1 MATPRHAARARFR
14 GPTLLALTSLG
25 LSALLGA
32 CSSSAASSG
41 SAAAGSA
48 AAGTAAA
55 GTASTAAVHATCA
68 QVSAVLSDGPDP
80 DSDPVG
86 YAEAQILPLGQIH
99 TSDAQLRAA
108 IGKLAGAYRTFFDS
122 NGNSAS
128 AKLAVAAASKR
139 INSFCPGA
147 AS

>member
-1 MATPRHAARARFR
+1 MATPRDAARARFR
-14 GPTLLALTSLG
+14 RPALLALTSLG

-32 CSSSAASSG
+32 CSSPAPSSG
-41 SAAAGSA
+41 P
-48 AAGTAAA
+48 AAA
-55 GTASTAAVHATCA
+55 GTASTAAVRATCA
-68 QVSAVLSDGPDP
+68 RVSAVLSDGPDP

-108 IGKLAGAYRTFFDS
+108 IGKLASAYRAFFAS
-122 NGNSAS
+122 NGNSSS

-139 INSFCPGA
+139 VNSFCPGA

>member
-1 MATPRHAARARFR
+1 MATPRDAARARFR

-32 CSSSAASSG
+32 CSSPAASSG
-41 SAAAGSA
+41 S
-48 AAGTAAA
+48 AAA
-55 GTASTAAVHATCA
+55 GTASTAAVRATCA

-86 YAEAQILPLGQIH
+86 YAEAQILPLGQIR
-99 TSDAQLRAA
+99 TSDAHLRAA

>member
-1 MATPRHAARARFR
+1 MATPRDAVGARFP
-14 GPTLLALTSLG
+14 GPTLLLLTALG

-32 CSSSAASSG
+32 CASAAPG
-41 SAAAGSA
+41 S
-48 AAGTAAA
+48 GTAAA
-55 GTASTAAVHATCA
+55 GTSRSASAAVVHTTCN

-80 DSDPVG
+80 DADPVG

-108 IGKLAGAYRTFFDS
+108 IGNLATAYRAFFDS
-122 NGNSAS
+122 NGNSS
-128 AKLAVAAASKR
+128 KAKLAVAAASKQ

>member
-1 MATPRHAARARFR
+1 MATPRDAAGARFR

-32 CSSSAASSG
+32 CSSAAPP
-41 SAAAGSA
+41 AGPV
-48 AAGTAAA
+48 AA
-55 GTASTAAVHATCA
+55 GTASTAAPHAACT

-108 IGKLAGAYRTFFDS
+108 IGKLAGAYRAFFDS

>member
-1 MATPRHAARARFR
+1 
-14 GPTLLALTSLG
+14 
-25 LSALLGA
+25 
-32 CSSSAASSG
+32 
-41 SAAAGSA
+41 
-48 AAGTAAA
+48 
-55 GTASTAAVHATCA
+55 VHATCA

-108 IGKLAGAYRTFFDS
+108 IGKLASAYRAFFDS
-122 NGNSAS
+122 NGSSSS
-128 AKLAVAAASKR
+128 AKLAVVAASKR
-139 INSFCPGA
+139 ISSFCPGA

>member
-1 MATPRHAARARFR
+1 MATPRDAARARFR

-32 CSSSAASSG
+32 CSSAAASSG
-41 SAAAGSA
+41 SAAG
-48 AAGTAAA
+48 

-86 YAEAQILPLGQIH
+86 YAEAQILPLGQIR

-139 INSFCPGA
+139 INSFCPGS

>member
-1 MATPRHAARARFR
+1 MAIPCAAARARLL

-32 CSSSAASSG
+32 CSSAASSSG
-41 SAAAGSA
+41 PAAGA
-48 AAGTAAA
+48 
-55 GTASTAAVHATCA
+55 TASTTAVRTACT

-108 IGKLAGAYRTFFDS
+108 IGKLASAYRTFFDS
-122 NGNSAS
+122 NGTSSS

>member
-1 MATPRHAARARFR
+1 MPTPRRAARARFR

-32 CSSSAASSG
+32 CSSSPPLSG
-41 SAAAGSA
+41 P
-48 AAGTAAA
+48 AAA
-55 GTASTAAVHATCA
+55 GTASTPAVHTTCA

-108 IGKLAGAYRTFFDS
+108 IGKLASAYRAFFDS
-122 NGNSAS
+122 NGGSSS

-139 INSFCPGA
+139 INSLCPGA

>member
-1 MATPRHAARARFR
+1 MATPRDAARARFR

-41 SAAAGSA
+41 SAAAG
-48 AAGTAAA
+48 
-55 GTASTAAVHATCA
+55 TASTTAVHATCA

-86 YAEAQILPLGQIH
+86 YAEAQILPLGQIR

-108 IGKLAGAYRTFFDS
+108 ISKLAGAYRTFFDS
-122 NGNSAS
+122 NGTSAS
-128 AKLAVAAASKR
+128 AKLSVAAASKR